1 MIGGGVGSALLQPHG
16 MRMKSRTDWLK
27 AAASLSGKLGA
38 PTSPELL
45 EPHKAPGTKGTKVG
59 PNPGT
64 KIWNCQTE
72 VSGPRGVP
80 FCRWVQAPFLP
91 GILLFYVSLV
101 Y

>member
-45 EPHKAPGTKGTKVG
+45 EPHKAPGTKGTK
-59 PNPGT
+59 
-64 KIWNCQTE
+64 IWNCQTE

-80 FCRWVQAPFLP
+80 FCLWVQAPFLP
-91 GILLFYVSLV
+91 GILLFYVSLG